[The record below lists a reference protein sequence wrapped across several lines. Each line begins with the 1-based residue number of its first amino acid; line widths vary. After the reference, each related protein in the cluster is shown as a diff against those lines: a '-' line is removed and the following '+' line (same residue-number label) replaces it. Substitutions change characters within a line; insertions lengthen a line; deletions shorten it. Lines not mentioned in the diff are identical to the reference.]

1 MPLIQSNSREAISKN
16 IRTEMREGN
25 KPQDQA
31 VAIALSV
38 AKRNGGYKPKGEKK
52 SEKNAS
58 GQLMAAFQEVAGVPY
73 PTFIPGSSRT
83 SWL

>member
-1 MPLIQSNSREAISKN
+1 MPLIQSNSQDAISKN
-16 IRTEMREGN
+16 IKAEKDAG

-38 AKRNGGYKPKGEKK
+38 AKRNGGYKPKSEKK
-52 SEKNAS
+52 SEKSAS
-58 GQLMAAFQEVAGVPY
+58 GQLMAAFQEVAGIPY
-73 PTFIPGSSRT
+73 PTFIPGALRT